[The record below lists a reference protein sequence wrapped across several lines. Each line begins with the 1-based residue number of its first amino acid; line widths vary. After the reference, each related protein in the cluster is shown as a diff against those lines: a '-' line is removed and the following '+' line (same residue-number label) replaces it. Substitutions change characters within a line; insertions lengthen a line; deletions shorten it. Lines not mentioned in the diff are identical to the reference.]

1 MLAPVRD
8 GQMAPLRSFLAGCCA
23 PGKPG
28 HADPANPDINFAAL
42 PMLHNI
48 RAFIGE
54 DPSLGDRAFH
64 PRSLNTL
71 FGSGAWPVER
81 VSLGLLGC
89 CDGDVDAFLV
99 ALAAGC
105 DGWLAALFA
114 HCEGFGAGDDVLAFM
129 RAHSVKSLASYVN
142 GPGRTVVA
150 VHENA
155 ALLAA
160 LRAARGAS
168 VRHDPAATARQ
179 LAALVDVPLTPPA
192 PTPPGHALANLLHLL
207 SVPVAVLALVVL
219 LVWLALHHFWLF
231 ALVVLAAVIKMWWLR
246 RIESTDP
253 LVVVPP
259 DPADIAAR
267 SAYEDHDSANP
278 FTAIGT
284 IKPGLFR
291 MGLVRVIH
299 YVVDWGARH
308 LFRGGRLGRVGT
320 IHFAR
325 WVLIDGGR
333 RVIFT
338 SEYDGSAEA
347 YMDDFINKVGFGL
360 NVSFTNGIGY
370 PRTRWLIL
378 DGASDEQRFKYFM
391 RHHQI
396 VTQFWWRAYPGQTT
410 FDLARA
416 ARVRAGYV
424 RLCAGEELDELAAAR
439 WLAEIAA

>member
-1 MLAPVRD
+1 VRALLA
-8 GQMAPLRSFLAGCCA
+8 RSCA
-23 PGKPG
+23 PDQPG
-28 HADPANPDINFAAL
+28 HADRANPDINFAAL

-48 RAFIGE
+48 RVFIGE
-54 DPSLGDRAFH
+54 DPSLPDRALH
-64 PRSLNTL
+64 PPGRNTL
-71 FGSGAWPVER
+71 FGRGAWPVER
-81 VSLGLLGC
+81 VSLGVLGC
-89 CDGDVDAFLV
+89 CDGSADALLV
-99 ALAAGC
+99 ALAAQC
-105 DGWLAALFA
+105 DGWLAALFENCA
-114 HCEGFGAGDDVLAFM
+114 GFGAGDDVLAFM

-142 GPGRTVVA
+142 GPGRTVA
-150 VHENA
+150 AIHENA

-160 LRAARGAS
+160 LRRARHGVGAEG
-168 VRHDPAATARQ
+168 PAATARA
-179 LAALVDVPLTPPA
+179 LAGHVTLPLTPPA
-192 PTPPGHALANLLHLL
+192 PTPPGDAFKQLLHLL
-207 SVPVAVLALVVL
+207 SVPAALVALVAL
-219 LVWLALHHFWLF
+219 LIWLALHHIWLF
-231 ALVVLAAVIKMWWLR
+231 AVVVLGTAIKLWWLR
-246 RIESTDP
+246 RIEKSDP

-259 DPADIAAR
+259 DPADIARR

-284 IKPGLFR
+284 IKPGMFR

-325 WVLIDGGR
+325 WVVLDGGR

-396 VTQFWWRAYPGQTT
+396 ITQFWWRAYPGQTT

-416 ARVRAGYV
+416 ARVRDGYEALNRGAG
-424 RLCAGEELDELAAAR
+424 LDDRAAAR

>member
-1 MLAPVRD
+1 
-8 GQMAPLRSFLAGCCA
+8 
-23 PGKPG
+23 
-28 HADPANPDINFAAL
+28 
-42 PMLHNI
+42 MLHNI

-54 DPSLGDRAFH
+54 DPSLGDRAVH

-71 FGSGAWPVER
+71 FGHGAWPVER
-81 VSLGLLGC
+81 TSLGLLGC
-89 CDGDVDAFLV
+89 CDGRVDALLV
-99 ALAAGC
+99 ALAAQC

-114 HCEGFGAGDDVLAFM
+114 HCDGFGAGDDVLACM

-155 ALLAA
+155 ALLTA
-160 LRAARGAS
+160 LRAARDASIGA
-168 VRHDPAATARQ
+168 DAAATARQ
-179 LAALVDVPLTPPA
+179 LAAAVNVPLTPPV
-192 PTPPGHALANLLHLL
+192 PTPPGAAIANLLHLL
-207 SVPVAVLALVVL
+207 SVPAAVLAMVAL
-219 LVWLALHHFWLF
+219 LAWLALCHPWLL
-231 ALVVLAAVIKMWWLR
+231 ALVLVAGAIKLWWLR
-246 RIESTDP
+246 HIESTDP
-253 LVVVPP
+253 LVVAPP
-259 DPADIAAR
+259 GPDAIAAR

-291 MGLVRVIH
+291 MGLVRFIH

-308 LFRGGRLGRVGT
+308 LFRSGRLGRVGT

-416 ARVRAGYV
+416 ARVREGYEQLRAGKAFDT
-424 RLCAGEELDELAAAR
+424 RAAAH

>member
-1 MLAPVRD
+1 
-8 GQMAPLRSFLAGCCA
+8 
-23 PGKPG
+23 
-28 HADPANPDINFAAL
+28 
-42 PMLHNI
+42 
-48 RAFIGE
+48 
-54 DPSLGDRAFH
+54 
-64 PRSLNTL
+64 
-71 FGSGAWPVER
+71 
-81 VSLGLLGC
+81 
-89 CDGDVDAFLV
+89 
-99 ALAAGC
+99 
-105 DGWLAALFA
+105 
-114 HCEGFGAGDDVLAFM
+114 
-129 RAHSVKSLASYVN
+129 
-142 GPGRTVVA
+142 
-150 VHENA
+150 
-155 ALLAA
+155 
-160 LRAARGAS
+160 
-168 VRHDPAATARQ
+168 
-179 LAALVDVPLTPPA
+179 VDVPLTPPA
-192 PTPPGHALANLLHLL
+192 PTPAGYAIASLLHLL
-207 SVPVAVLALVVL
+207 SVPAAALALVAL
-219 LVWLALHHFWLF
+219 LVWLALCHLWLF
-231 ALVVLAAVIKMWWLR
+231 ALVLVAGIIELWWLR
-246 RIESTDP
+246 HIESTDP

-291 MGLVRVIH
+291 AGAVRVIH

-308 LFRGGRLGRVGT
+308 LFRSGRLGRVGT

-424 RLCAGEELDELAAAR
+424 KLRAGEVLDGMTSAR